1 MFILFITFLVIGL
14 AGFAVVFMKEFK
26 SEKPQQVS
34 LRNIQPL
41 VGSLGEKAEPAPSVV
56 EDPSHLVELKAVRE
70 VFDQKILK
78 LEQMLDEKN
87 RLIDGFQKSAYSE
100 QEQQT
105 QMENLKQI
113 LQAQIDE
120 LKQQNKGLK
129 EELARVLDENMDLQT
144 KVFAVQE
151 QKSPVIEQQ
160 VEVRPAIFSAG
171 PVRADEIEV
180 LQGPEPSVSPG
191 LVEEKQDQGNTLSLH
206 DIFGTG
212 AGDQEKKSES

>member
-120 LKQQNKGLK
+120 LKQQNKELK
-129 EELARVLDENMDLQT
+129 TELARVVDENMDLQT
-144 KVFAVQE
+144 KVFAVQGR
-151 QKSPVIEQQ
+151 SVPVQEQ

-171 PVRADEIEV
+171 PVRADEVESVQIS
-180 LQGPEPSVSPG
+180 EPIAP
-191 LVEEKQDQGNTLSLH
+191 VEIVQESQDQAKTLSLH
-206 DIFGTG
+206 DIFGAD
-212 AGDQEKKSES
+212 AGDQEKKS